1 MAGFVA
7 LVVASAPLR
16 AEEPAEAETTDG
28 KGAADSIEAD
38 LAAGRFKEACS
49 ALKQRYLQE
58 ERPVTLFR
66 LAECYEKWGRIAT
79 AAATYDDY
87 LAAYDKLTDSQ
98 QKEERRREEIASKQ
112 REVLEARVPKVIL
125 RLPRDAP
132 SDTVVKRRPFEDGP
146 LVAVAVG
153 IPLPIDPGEHVLTTE
168 VPGRASAL
176 TKFTVQ
182 ERDKRN
188 IDVEVPSAS
197 DKIEPTNRLRPVEP
211 KPSLLPPLDPGISG
225 RRVAAYSLGA
235 VGALGLL
242 GGVVTGVITWA
253 QKEPIATNCKPWTD
267 PVDKATKLACNDVG
281 VSAKETAGVTGIL
294 SSILFPVGV
303 VALGTGITLYLTE
316 PPPSRFGA
324 APPQLRVGTAVG
336 VGAASLEVDVR
347 W

>member
-112 REVLEARVPKVIL
+112 REVLEARIPKVIL

-253 QKEPIATNCKPWTD
+253 QKGPIENNCNLTLD
-267 PVDKATKLACNDVG
+267 PHFCNTEG
-281 VSAKETAGVTGIL
+281 KNAKDTAYVTGLI
-294 SSILFPVGV
+294 SSVTMPAGL
-303 VALGTGITLYLTE
+303 VALGTGVLLYLTE
-316 PPPSRFGA
+316 PPPSRFGSA
-324 APPQLRVGTAVG
+324 EPKVR
-336 VGAASLEVDVR
+336 VGAAVGAGAGSLEVNVR